1 MVVVIIEKESDLT
14 WSELHGF
21 DIEAE
26 WIGDD
31 SFYNDIKKSDDSM
44 PCVHMICGSVCNIQV

>member
-1 MVVVIIEKESDLT
+1 MVVVIIEKELDLT

-31 SFYNDIKKSDDSM
+31 EYFL
-44 PCVHMICGSVCNIQV
+44 